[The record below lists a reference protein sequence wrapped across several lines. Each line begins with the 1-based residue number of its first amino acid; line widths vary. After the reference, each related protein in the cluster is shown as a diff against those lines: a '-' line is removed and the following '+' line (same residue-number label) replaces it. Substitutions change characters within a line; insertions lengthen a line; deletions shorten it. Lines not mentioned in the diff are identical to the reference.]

1 MKKLGVTLLVVSLMI
16 VGGIAVLGTASAQEE
31 TTITVSV
38 SDEDGNPIQGA
49 TVTAE
54 WDDTDEI
61 DEGED
66 SGETRSNGNVLLD
79 VPSNAAAADV
89 EISAEHPDYV
99 QNIPV
104 SVDNTSE
111 VVAVEMRE
119 PGSVSIRVVDTNDNP
134 VNNVRL
140 RLRHTSN
147 AIVDVITTG
156 PDGIAEKSEIEQRS
170 YIVDTRRPGYLDN
183 RTRFELDEASIN
195 HRVRIEQRNVEI
207 EFTVTDNYLDAPLE
221 GATISINDNPAGTT
235 TSDGTQISRR
245 GVNDNYD
252 ITVSKDGYNAVSRQ
266 VRVGE
271 EPTSFEVSIR
281 RTPEINIGQ
290 LQTAVVTGQQTQIR
304 VTNAYDDP
312 VSGATVLLNGNSVA
326 TTNEEGVAMFEVTE
340 AGENSLVVESG
351 TLEESATIEGIDESS
366 GDDTENETMDDDS
379 GEDGDGG
386 ADSVGPGFGALVAVL
401 AIAGL
406 TVALSRRRTDEP

>member
-1 MKKLGVTLLVVSLMI
+1 MKRLGVTLLVVSLMV

-38 SDEDGNPIQGA
+38 TDEDGNPIQGA

-61 DEGED
+61 EEGD
-66 SGETRSNGNVLLD
+66 NSGETRSNGNVLLD

-89 EISAEHPDYV
+89 EITAEHPDYV
-99 QNIPV
+99 QNLPV
-104 SVDNTSE
+104 PVENTSE
-111 VVAVEMRE
+111 VIDVQMRE

-140 RLRHTSN
+140 RVRHTNN
-147 AIVDVITTG
+147 AIVDVVSTG
-156 PDGIAEKSEIEQRS
+156 PDGIAELSEIEQRS
-170 YIVDTRRPGYLDN
+170 YVVDTNRPGYLGN
-183 RTRFELDEASIN
+183 KTEFELDESSIN
-195 HRVRIEQRNVEI
+195 HRIRIEQRNVEI
-207 EFTVTDNYLDAPLE
+207 EFKVTDNYLDAPLE
-221 GATISINDNPAGTT
+221 GATISVNGNPAGTT

-252 ITVSKDGYNAVSRQ
+252 ITVSKDGYNSVTRQ

-271 EPTSFEVSIR
+271 EPTDFEVSIR

-290 LQTAVVTGQQTQIR
+290 LQTAVVTGQQTQVEI
-304 VTNAYDDP
+304 TNAYDDP
-312 VSGATVLLNGNSVA
+312 VSGATVFLNGNSVA

-340 AGENSLVVESG
+340 AGDNSLVVESG
-351 TLEESATIEGIDESS
+351 TLEASATIEGIDESS
-366 GDDTENETMDDDS
+366 GNETQNETMDDGDD
-379 GEDGDGG
+379 DGDGG
-386 ADSVGPGFGALVAVL
+386 ADSVGPGFGLVAAVL